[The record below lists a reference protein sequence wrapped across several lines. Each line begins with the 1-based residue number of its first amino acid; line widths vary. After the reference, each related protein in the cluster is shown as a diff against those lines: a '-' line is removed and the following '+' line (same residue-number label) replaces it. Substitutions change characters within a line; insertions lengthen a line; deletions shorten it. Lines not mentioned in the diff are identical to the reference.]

1 MAILQNQSAGQGRSM
16 DISWE
21 RSRKDKENEGLRDK
35 TYPLKFIECFE
46 FQILHSNWTRVI
58 KTNIHE

>member
-21 RSRKDKENEGLRDK
+21 RSRKDKESEGLRDK
-35 TYPLKFIECFE
+35 TYPLKTAQDFE
-46 FQILHSNWTRVI
+46 FQVWYSNQ
-58 KTNIHE
+58 KTIAF